1 MSRHKKHP
9 PHEEHA
15 DETWLIPYADLLTLL
30 LALFIVLFASSQ
42 VDQKKL
48 SAMAASMGYAF
59 NSPLSGAPPGTFAIM
74 PSIGGES
81 GHDAATSEAGQLAA
95 LKRKLDLYILENN
108 LNTELD
114 AKMTDQGLLI
124 RIRDSAL
131 FDSGSADLRSDAQKI
146 SAKIA
151 DLLGSVEQS
160 ILISG
165 HTDNVPINTARFPSN
180 WDLSSQR
187 ALNVMK
193 FILATNSKLKPERF
207 SAIGHSEY
215 RPLAP
220 NDNEQNRAKN
230 RRVEVLVQRKYME
243 GSNNN
248 NMTVPV
254 NINPNAGNKADL
266 GAKPTKPD
274 GK

>member
-1 MSRHKKHP
+1 M
-9 PHEEHA
+9 
-15 DETWLIPYADLLTLL
+15 
-30 LALFIVLFASSQ
+30 
-42 VDQKKL
+42 
-48 SAMAASMGYAF
+48 
-59 NSPLSGAPPGTFAIM
+59 
-74 PSIGGES
+74 
-81 GHDAATSEAGQLAA
+81 
-95 LKRKLDLYILENN
+95 
-108 LNTELD
+108 TE
-114 AKMTDQGLLI
+114 QGLLI

>member
-1 MSRHKKHP
+1 MARHKKHP
-9 PHEEHA
+9 PHEEHP

-48 SAMAASMGYAF
+48 SEMSASMGYAF

-74 PSIGGES
+74 PSTGGGES

-95 LKRKLDLYILENN
+95 LKRKLDLYILEND

-124 RIRDSAL
+124 KIRDSAL

-151 DLLGSVEQS
+151 DLVGGIDQS

-165 HTDNVPINTARFPSN
+165 HTDNIPINTARFPSN

-193 FILATNSKLKPERF
+193 FILVSNPKLKPERF
-207 SAIGHSEY
+207 SAIGHGEH
-215 RPLAP
+215 RPLVA
-220 NDNEQNRAKN
+220 NDSEQNRSKN

-243 GSNNN
+243 SGNLNVSA
-248 NMTVPV
+248 
-254 NINPNAGNKADL
+254 NINSNQNNKADL

>member
-1 MSRHKKHP
+1 M
-9 PHEEHA
+9 
-15 DETWLIPYADLLTLL
+15 
-30 LALFIVLFASSQ
+30 
-42 VDQKKL
+42 
-48 SAMAASMGYAF
+48 
-59 NSPLSGAPPGTFAIM
+59 
-74 PSIGGES
+74 
-81 GHDAATSEAGQLAA
+81 
-95 LKRKLDLYILENN
+95 
-108 LNTELD
+108 
-114 AKMTDQGLLI
+114 
-124 RIRDSAL
+124 
-131 FDSGSADLRSDAQKI
+131 
-146 SAKIA
+146 
-151 DLLGSVEQS
+151 
-160 ILISG
+160 ISG